1 VKCAGIRDLRVYCS
15 DYKCSH
21 TVEIKADQWPDH
33 VGLYRYLERRGRT
46 APGQRQG
53 LIADLHATGTDAG
66 ASCNRQ
72 IHDEATAE
80 PIAG

>member
-1 VKCAGIRDLRVYCS
+1 
-15 DYKCSH
+15 
-21 TVEIKADQWPDH
+21 
-33 VGLYRYLERRGRT
+33 LERRGRT